1 MKKKNSL
8 LFVLLII
15 VSLAAGFL
23 AGTLI
28 DSQKTENV
36 QLAGTI
42 GRVQNYKNVKVT
54 EEDID
59 LKNDLVADTVMLKAL
74 SAWFNY
80 YYVSAVSQGDKI
92 QYALDQIQPLE
103 PYKEYARVVLSD
115 VASYGTFLGNSRTDI
130 LLAIAMINDPG
141 EIHPVLLRNTIVQ
154 ANNVISQMSFREKTV
169 LNLIDNMGSYL
180 EGKGTDPE
188 GTLAEVHTILTMD
201 QLANAMALNDKMVIQ
216 YFNKKKLFTDE
227 IQGSFGLNLKEIVV
241 EDLSRLNAIN
251 DQIALNLLVL
261 LDKDNIGSSQIVS
274 DATLIGCRF
283 LLNETALQSYR
294 SNMSELGYIQK
305 SSSTLENM
313 QDLSLGGIMFIMD
326 ASGELGGFYDKDK
339 LGMVAD
345 QQGLGGSRILITD
358 TDKLSLKESMDNAA
372 KLGLYNLN
380 QLGDFVA
387 SEQTLNGMI

>member
-8 LFVLLII
+8 LFILLII

-28 DSQKTENV
+28 DFPRTENA

-103 PYKEYARVVLSD
+103 TYKEYARVVLSD
-115 VASYGTFLGNSRTDI
+115 VASYETFLENSRTDL

-154 ANNVISQMSFREKTV
+154 ANNVISQMSFRKKTV
-169 LNLIDNMGSYL
+169 LDLIDNMGSYL
-180 EGKGTDPE
+180 EGKGADPE

-216 YFNKKKLFTDE
+216 YFNKKKLFTEE
-227 IQGSFGLNLKEIVV
+227 IQGSFGADLQAVVV
-241 EDLSRLNAIN
+241 EDLSRLSVVYT
-251 DQIALNLLVL
+251 DKSMLNLLIPL
-261 LDKDNIGSSQIVS
+261 GDGFPIIQN
-274 DATLIGCRF
+274 ATLIGRQF
-283 LLNETALQSYR
+283 LLNETALQFYCS
-294 SNMSELGYIQK
+294 SMSELGYIHK

-313 QDLSLGGIMFIMD
+313 QDLSLGSILIIMD
-326 ASGELGGFYDKDK
+326 ASGELGAFRDKDK

-372 KLGLYNLN
+372 KLGVWNMN
-380 QLGDFVA
+380 QLGVFVA
-387 SEQTLNGMI
+387 SEQTLKGMI